1 MRLTPIFPGVEF
13 TALCPEL
20 DLLTNGPDHVAVQ
33 VVMTMSVQPHQTI
46 LQGRATLYDR
56 IAAQTPEGQDQLGTL
71 ADHLTLQPW
80 AKDVNDHWSELRQEV
95 LQACAYNFPKRKRHQ
110 RQLYMSTTLWH
121 LVEDRKEVVAR
132 LRGLQQT
139 RAHRFMAGLF
149 ALWRGRLAQWHELY
163 HEDVLADQVYA
174 HDLRQFESLSQRFL
188 SVRKLERKAWYSQCA
203 QQLQDGLSRSALS
216 QWFKLLRPKRA
227 IRHKTHPTSR
237 MPGVRTDDGQWLTR
251 GRMLSVM
258 WQRHFGQ
265 IENAEEGCPQDILRR
280 SRPSNA
286 EITIDMLLAQPTLFD
301 LERSMRG
308 ANPRKAA
315 GPDQIGAEV
324 WRANVPGIAKRCF
337 ALFLKSGLRHQWV
350 AEFAGGDLIPLHKKG
365 DAARPSNYRAILL
378 EPTLGRIF
386 SRAWR
391 SRLVEALQLVQAPL
405 QFGGHEQVSIEI
417 AHLVVRNAQQISH
430 ARKRSCSMIFAD
442 LRSAFYT
449 VAKPFLT
456 GENTT
461 PEAMAQL
468 FTVMGLPPDALGAFV
483 EAIEQGVTIPPV
495 DSSGHL
501 TATVTAML
509 RPTWAKV
516 PGSDSYMLPRTGSR
530 PGDPLA
536 DTLFGFLM
544 ARALAAISERF
555 ENEEL
560 TTTWDGQH
568 WITPNVTWV
577 DDVIF
582 HVEASAEQLYSKTV
596 CALRILHEEMLRVG
610 LQLNYGQGKTEVLA
624 CYWGK
629 HSTQTAQRFYKE
641 LGGTFRVWNE
651 FDGVLDV
658 RTVPHYKHLGGFITR
673 NLSLHPELRIRK
685 AQMHQ
690 QLHGLKKCA
699 LSDPTLPDS
708 QRRALLHSFGI
719 SVLTLHSGAWR
730 PLRKCEWTVWHGAT
744 TSAYQYLQP
753 RQPDGAVG
761 HKTALELAVDA
772 DSPLP
777 HALLY
782 LRRLRVLTQVCRYG
796 PGLVWDNLHCHH
808 LLCGSRSWLSGV
820 QEAVDWARAN
830 TDSRDWIHEL
840 DRLQDATVWPLLHS
854 RWWNLRQLFR
864 QVEKIHC
871 YRNRMCL
878 DLKQQKI
885 QHDELLIQNGWTAPA
900 EDTTPVPDALDYVCA
915 TCGYKAG
922 SLTALGVHEHKKHG
936 TKIVAR
942 RFASGAVCNGCHKSF
957 HTRPRL
963 LLHLQYGTTR
973 CLVHCLRSCTPIPA
987 GEVDKLDLADRNQ
1000 GVALHQKGLVD
1011 SSSSLPCF
1019 PADVPPAMEDPAPAT
1034 PDELVQWSALG
1045 SLPTWLTGL
1054 HGNRKEAAPIEIVDP
1069 IEDLKLMEQQWCKE
1083 AVQWKAPAPSVP
1095 RALSECHL
1103 YFLVFFSG
1111 HRRYG
1116 DLISWIE
1123 WTYEGVTPLP
1133 IDLAIDSFWG
1143 DAR

>member
-1 MRLTPIFPGVEF
+1 
-13 TALCPEL
+13 
-20 DLLTNGPDHVAVQ
+20 
-33 VVMTMSVQPHQTI
+33 
-46 LQGRATLYDR
+46 
-56 IAAQTPEGQDQLGTL
+56 
-71 ADHLTLQPW
+71 
-80 AKDVNDHWSELRQEV
+80 
-95 LQACAYNFPKRKRHQ
+95 
-110 RQLYMSTTLWH
+110 
-121 LVEDRKEVVAR
+121 
-132 LRGLQQT
+132 
-139 RAHRFMAGLF
+139 
-149 ALWRGRLAQWHELY
+149 
-163 HEDVLADQVYA
+163 
-174 HDLRQFESLSQRFL
+174 
-188 SVRKLERKAWYSQCA
+188 
-203 QQLQDGLSRSALS
+203 
-216 QWFKLLRPKRA
+216 
-227 IRHKTHPTSR
+227 
-237 MPGVRTDDGQWLTR
+237 
-251 GRMLSVM
+251 
-258 WQRHFGQ
+258 
-265 IENAEEGCPQDILRR
+265 
-280 SRPSNA
+280 
-286 EITIDMLLAQPTLFD
+286 
-301 LERSMRG
+301 
-308 ANPRKAA
+308 
-315 GPDQIGAEV
+315 
-324 WRANVPGIAKRCF
+324 
-337 ALFLKSGLRHQWV
+337 
-350 AEFAGGDLIPLHKKG
+350 
-365 DAARPSNYRAILL
+365 
-378 EPTLGRIF
+378 
-386 SRAWR
+386 
-391 SRLVEALQLVQAPL
+391 
-405 QFGGHEQVSIEI
+405 
-417 AHLVVRNAQQISH
+417 
-430 ARKRSCSMIFAD
+430 
-442 LRSAFYT
+442 
-449 VAKPFLT
+449 
-456 GENTT
+456 
-461 PEAMAQL
+461 
-468 FTVMGLPPDALGAFV
+468 
-483 EAIEQGVTIPPV
+483 
-495 DSSGHL
+495 
-501 TATVTAML
+501 
-509 RPTWAKV
+509 
-516 PGSDSYMLPRTGSR
+516 
-530 PGDPLA
+530 
-536 DTLFGFLM
+536 M

-568 WITPNVTWV
+568 WITPNVTCV

-582 HVEASAEQLYSKTV
+582 HVEAPAEQLYSKTV

-690 QLHGLKKCA
+690 QLHGLKRCA
-699 LSDPTLPDS
+699 LSDPTLPAS
-708 QRRALLHSFGI
+708 QRRALLHSLGI
-719 SVLTLHSGAWR
+719 SVLTLHSGTWR

-772 DSPLP
+772 GSPLP

-830 TDSRDWIHEL
+830 ADSRDWIHEL

-885 QHDELLIQNGWTAPA
+885 QHDELRIQNGWTSPA
-900 EDTTPVPDALDYVCA
+900 EDATPVPDALDYVCA
-915 TCGYKAG
+915 TCGYTAG
-922 SLTALGVHEHKKHG
+922 TLTALGVHEHKKHG

-957 HTRPRL
+957 HTHPRL

-973 CLVHCLRSCTPIPA
+973 CLVHYLRSCAPMPA
-987 GEVDKLDLADRNQ
+987 SEVDKLDLADRNQ

-1019 PADVPPAMEDPAPAT
+1019 SADVSPAMEDLAPAT

-1054 HGNRKEAAPIEIVDP
+1054 HGHRKEAAPIEMVDP
-1069 IEDLKLMEQQWCKE
+1069 IEDLKLLEQQWCKE

-1103 YFLVFFSG
+1103 YFLVFFSA

-1143 DAR
+1143 DARRGGLWADLIRSGRVAGAHFGPPCETYTDARWLEVIGEVEKRLPRPLRTSEYGWGLPGLSLKELKQLDTGSHLM